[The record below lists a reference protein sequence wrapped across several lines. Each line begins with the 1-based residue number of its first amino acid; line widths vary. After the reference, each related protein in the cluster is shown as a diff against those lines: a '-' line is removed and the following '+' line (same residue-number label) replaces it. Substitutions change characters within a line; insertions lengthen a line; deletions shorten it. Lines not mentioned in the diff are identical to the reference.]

1 MCACNAGLMPP
12 CVPIVAAGE
21 MISEEAAKL
30 LGGNEH
36 TFGLSGG
43 KIKVVKKNEWQVHN
57 F

>member
-1 MCACNAGLMPP
+1 M
-12 CVPIVAAGE
+12 PIVAAGE